1 MPRKTKAE
9 TCIESI
15 PDFVITPRLVEQNGG
30 HRGQLKQL
38 VENGTLSQ
46 AGRGLYVRS
55 NTWDD
60 DFCRLQAKYRRGIF
74 SHETALF
81 LLGFSNRVPLE
92 YSMVFPQGY
101 HAKSLKQEKIRM
113 RQANP
118 TQYALG
124 ITEITSCC
132 GNGLRVYDI
141 ERTLCDILRGRGCD
155 IQLVL
160 PAMRQYAASKE
171 KDLPKL
177 MQYAQ
182 KLHVLARIQRYME
195 VLLPE

>member
-9 TCIESI
+9 TCIETI

-60 DFCRLQAKYRRGIF
+60 DFCLLQAKYRRGIF

-124 ITEITSCC
+124 ITE
-132 GNGLRVYDI
+132 V
-141 ERTLCDILRGRGCD
+141 
-155 IQLVL
+155 
-160 PAMRQYAASKE
+160 A
-171 KDLPKL
+171 
-177 MQYAQ
+177 
-182 KLHVLARIQRYME
+182 
-195 VLLPE
+195 